1 MQRQESKVMENVKNQ
16 IIDVLAE
23 QGLPKRTLNQVG
35 EKLNKI
41 LTHAADCIG
50 DECELRLAG
59 GGYNPKTL
67 KADRF
72 FGDENAQPVGKRSV
86 LINLFRYEAAGILGG
101 QCHKIE
107 E

>member
-1 MQRQESKVMENVKNQ
+1 MEKVKDQ

-23 QGLPKRTLNQVG
+23 LDLPKRTLNQVG

-41 LTHAADCIG
+41 LNDAANIIG

-67 KADRF
+67 KADKF
-72 FGDENAQPVGKRSV
+72 FGDENPQPVGERRV
-86 LINLFRYEAAGILGG
+86 LINLFRHEAASVLGG
-101 QCHKIE
+101 GCYEIKH
-107 E
+107 